1 MECSELTEKA
11 VTHLLGELEETD
23 RTLMEEHLAGCAA
36 CRQEL
41 SQIETAW
48 QRLGEDPDAP
58 VSADFRRKSL
68 QLIEDE
74 MLRRRVREFRPP
86 RRWIPLAAQAAALL
100 AAAALGWLV
109 RRPAATVSAPS
120 VAPAVAGAPAAL
132 PKGTLSNVTY
142 RQADAEGK
150 VAVAF
155 DVTSHQTIV
164 GKPEDPAVAGLLAYL
179 VSQGARTAGERSQA
193 IELVSSHYGTAST
206 PASPE
211 IVSALT
217 ATLRHDQNPGVRK
230 KAADA
235 LAGFSMGPEIRAAFL
250 EALAKDSN
258 PAVRLVAIDAL
269 AASAKQSPDART
281 IESLR
286 ERAVDPQENGFV
298 RAKAASALRGV
309 EF

>member
-11 VTHLLGELEETD
+11 VNHLLGELEETD

-36 CRQEL
+36 CRQEVA
-41 SQIETAW
+41 QIETAW
-48 QRLGEDPDAP
+48 QRLGEDPDAS
-58 VSADFRRKSL
+58 VSAEFRRRSL

-74 MLRRRVREFRPP
+74 MLRRRVREFRP
-86 RRWIPLAAQAAALL
+86 RSRWIPVAAQVAALL

-109 RRPAATVSAPS
+109 RRPAATSAPS
-120 VAPAVAGAPAAL
+120 VVPAVAGTAVTL

-142 RQADAEGK
+142 QQADAQGK

-179 VSQGARTAGERSQA
+179 VSQGARTAGEKSQA
-193 IELVSSHYGTAST
+193 IELVSSHYGTATT

-211 IVSALT
+211 IVNALT

-269 AASAKQSPDART
+269 AAAAKQSPDART